1 MDKEVYEVRLA
12 NWKQLILQCQNRPD
26 GMTQKDWMEQHEI
39 PESQFYYWLRK
50 IRKEALSEMAVADNK
65 KETLSEPAV
74 ADSKESSLVVAEGS
88 TPASSVTFAE
98 IDLTKVQEYQESEQ
112 PNSAAAVIRIGK
124 LSIELSNTADERL
137 ISGILKAASYAC

>member
-39 PESQFYYWLRK
+39 PQSQFYYWLRK
-50 IRKEALSEMAVADNK
+50 IRKEALAEM
-65 KETLSEPAV
+65 AV
-74 ADSKESSLVVAEGS
+74 ADSKESSLAVTEVSRLASPVAF
-88 TPASSVTFAE
+88 TE
-98 IDLTKVQEYQESEQ
+98 IDLTKVQEYQESGQ
-112 PNSAAAVIRIGK
+112 QNSAVAVIRFGK

-137 ISGILKAASYAC
+137 ISGILKAASHAC

>member
-39 PESQFYYWLRK
+39 PQSQFYYWLRK
-50 IRKEALSEMAVADNK
+50 IRKEALAEM
-65 KETLSEPAV
+65 AV
-74 ADSKESSLVVAEGS
+74 ADSKESSLAVTEVSRLASPVA
-88 TPASSVTFAE
+88 FAE
-98 IDLTKVQEYQESEQ
+98 IDLTKVQEYQESGQ
-112 PNSAAAVIRIGK
+112 QNSAVAVIRFGK

-137 ISGILKAASYAC
+137 ISGILKAASHAC

>member
-39 PESQFYYWLRK
+39 PQSQFYYWLRK
-50 IRKEALSEMAVADNK
+50 IRKEALAEM
-65 KETLSEPAV
+65 AV
-74 ADSKESSLVVAEGS
+74 ADSKESSLAVTEVSRLASPVAF
-88 TPASSVTFAE
+88 TE
-98 IDLTKVQEYQESEQ
+98 IDLTKVQEYQESGQ
-112 PNSAAAVIRIGK
+112 QNSAAAVIRFGK

-137 ISGILKAASYAC
+137 ISGILKAASHAC